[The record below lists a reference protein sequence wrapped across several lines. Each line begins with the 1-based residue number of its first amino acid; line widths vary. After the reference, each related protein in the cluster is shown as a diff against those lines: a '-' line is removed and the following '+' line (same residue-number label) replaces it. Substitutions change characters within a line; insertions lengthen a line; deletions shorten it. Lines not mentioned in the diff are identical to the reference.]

1 MEGRDRVSA
10 RERVLARVRE
20 AVARRER
27 TKHPGGFEGWRP
39 APYDGRVAESGGPVE
54 GFAAMLEAAGGEAIR
69 QPSVTAAAVW
79 LADFASAYESATVG
93 ATVPTELHPVLAA
106 APPVSAALGVSMA
119 RAAIGETG
127 SLLMDARDGRRSQL
141 LAPTHVVFVRAVD
154 VHATFRDAL
163 LAVRL
168 DLPSAIGLHSG
179 PSKSADIGHIM
190 VKGVHGPGRLVAVVI
205 GA

>member
-1 MEGRDRVSA
+1 VSA

-27 TKHPGGFEGWRP
+27 TEHPGGFEGWRP
-39 APYDGRVAESGGPVE
+39 APYDGRVTAGGGPVD
-54 GFAAMLEAAGGEAIR
+54 GFAAMLEAAGGEVVR
-69 QPSVTAAAVW
+69 QPTVAAAAAW
-79 LADFASAYESATVG
+79 LADFAAGTESAAVG
-93 ATVPTELHPVLAA
+93 ATVPVELRPPLSE

-119 RAAIGETG
+119 RAAIAETG

-141 LAPTHVVFVRAVD
+141 LVPTHVVFVRVGD

-163 LAVRL
+163 LAVRD

-190 VKGVHGPGRLVAVVI
+190 VTGVHGPGRLVAVVI
-205 GA
+205 GV